1 MFRWIIGGSLRYRFL
16 IVALSVILCYVGYDR
31 LQQMP
36 VDVFPEFA
44 PPIVE
49 IQTISMG
56 MSPSEVEELVTI
68 PLEEAL
74 SGLPGID
81 DMRSKS
87 VPDLSSI
94 RLYFNRDVDLMHARQ
109 LVQERV
115 DLVTPS
121 LPTWAAPPFMLPPLS
136 ATSRV
141 MKIGIS
147 STELSVID
155 LSMISYWK
163 IRARLLRVPGV
174 ANVAIWGERLRMMQV
189 QVEPKRLFAN
199 GVTLQNVMETTANA
213 LDVGLLQFSSGATIG
228 TGGFIETPNQRLSVQ
243 HISPIPSVEQLAEV
257 TLKVDDDGSPVRLTD
272 VATVVEDHQAM
283 IGDGIINGGIGLL
296 LIVEKFPWANTL
308 DVTKGVEEAI
318 EILRPGLPGVEIDAS
333 IFRPANFIETSVD
346 NLGEA
351 LIWGSVLVILV
362 LGAFLYE
369 WRAALISVVAIPLS
383 LVAAGLVIYFSGQT
397 MNTMILAGLVI
408 ALGAV
413 VDDAIID
420 IENIVRRLREERA
433 SGGTRSLGRIILEAS
448 IEIRTPIVYAT
459 LIIVAAIAP
468 VFFLE
473 GLSGS
478 FFKPLALSYV
488 LALAASLVVALTVTP
503 ALSLILLHNVD
514 IGERPSPVARFLQ
527 HHYAAALTRITRRPR
542 NALIVSGAIGI
553 LGLAAFPLLGQQ
565 LLPSFKERDFLMH
578 WVTTPGTSHPEMNR
592 ITIAASEELR
602 SVPGV
607 RNFGAHIGQ
616 AFLMDEVVGVH
627 FGENWISIDPS
638 VPYEE
643 TIAKLQEVVDGYPGL
658 YRDLLTYLKERI
670 REVLSGGGEALVIR
684 LYGPDLD
691 VLRAKAQEV
700 REVIADV
707 EGTIDVHVSLQTQ
720 IPQIQVETDMAKAG
734 AVGLKPGDIRRSVSY
749 LIAGQEVGDV
759 FKRGETYD
767 VQVWTVPEARQSL
780 TDIQHLLLDTPDG
793 GIVQLKD
800 VADVRITPT
809 PNVIQR
815 EFASRYINIEANVR
829 GRDLAAVANDV
840 LAAVRAIEFPLGYR
854 PELLG
859 EFKELRAASDRL
871 LLAELVALVAIV
883 MLLQISFGNWRLT
896 ILAACGLPIA
906 FAGGVFAAFTIGGVI
921 SLGSLV
927 GFLTVMGIAARNG
940 ILLLSHYQHL
950 QRHEGMSF
958 GPELV
963 LRGAL
968 ERLMPILMTA
978 ICTGIALVPLILAGE
993 IPGHEIEFPMAVV
1006 ILGGIVSSTLVNL
1019 FVMPSMYAA
1028 FGRPETVTQTAA
1040 LPSGSD
1046 DGAAAS
1052 PNPAIV

>member
-1 MFRWIIGGSLRYRFL
+1 MFRWIIGNSLRFRFIL
-16 IVALSVILCYVGYDR
+16 IALSAVMCYVGYDR

-49 IQTISMG
+49 IQTIAVG
-56 MSPSEVEELVTI
+56 MSPGEVEELVTI

-74 SGLPGID
+74 SGLPGLD

-87 VPDLSSI
+87 VPDLSAI
-94 RLYFNRDVDLMHARQ
+94 KLYFDRDVDLMHARQ

-121 LPTWAAPPFMLPPLS
+121 LPTWAAPPFMLQPLS

-147 STELSVID
+147 SDQLSVID

-189 QVEPKRLFAN
+189 QVDPERLFAN
-199 GVTLQNVMETTANA
+199 GITLQNVMETTANA
-213 LDVGLLQFSSGATIG
+213 LDVGLLQFSAGATIG
-228 TGGFIETPNQRLSVQ
+228 TGGFLETPNQRLSIQ
-243 HISPIPSVEQLAEV
+243 HISPIPTVDQLAEV
-257 TLKVDDDGSPVRLTD
+257 TLKIDEADNPVRLTD
-272 VATVVEDHQAM
+272 IANVVEDHQPM
-283 IGDGIINGGIGLL
+283 IGDGVINDGVGLL

-308 DVTKGVEEAI
+308 DVTNGVEEAI
-318 EILRPGLPGVEIDAS
+318 DILRPGLPGMEIDTT
-333 IFRPANFIETSVD
+333 IFRPANFIETSIH
-346 NLGEA
+346 NLGSA
-351 LIWGSVLVILV
+351 LIWGAVLVVLV

-420 IENIVRRLREERA
+420 VENIVRRLREDRKE
-433 SGGTRSLGRIILEAS
+433 GGTRTLPSLILEAS
-448 IEIRTPIVYAT
+448 IEIRTPIVFAT

-468 VFFLE
+468 VFFLD

-478 FFKPLALSYV
+478 FFKPLALAYV

-503 ALSLILLHNVD
+503 ALSLILFKNVD
-514 IGERPSPVARFLQ
+514 IGERPSPLARFLQ
-527 HHYAAALTRITRRPR
+527 HHYSKALESIIRRPR
-542 NALIVSGAIGI
+542 NALIVAGAIGVI
-553 LGLAAFPLLGQQ
+553 GLAAFPLLGQQ

-592 ITIAASEELR
+592 ITIAASKELR
-602 SVPGV
+602 AIPGV

-616 AFLMDEVVGVH
+616 AYLMDEVVGVN

-670 REVLSGGGEALVIR
+670 REVLSGAGEAVVIR
-684 LYGPDLD
+684 LYGPDLE
-691 VLRAKAQEV
+691 VLRTKAQEV
-700 REVIADV
+700 REVMEAI
-707 EGTIDVHVSLQTQ
+707 EGTVDVHVSLQTE
-720 IPQIQVETDMAKAG
+720 IPQIQVEVDLVRAG
-734 AVGLKPGDIRRSVSY
+734 AVGLKPGDVRRAVSY
-749 LIAGQEVGDV
+749 LVAGQEVGDV
-759 FKRGETYD
+759 FKNGETYD
-767 VQVWTVPEARQSL
+767 VQVWTIPEARQSL
-780 TDIQHLLLDTPDG
+780 SDIQGLLLDTPNG

-815 EFASRYINIEANVR
+815 EFASRYINIEANVE

-840 LAAVRAIEFPLGYR
+840 LAAVRAIDFPLGYR

-859 EFKELRAASDRL
+859 EFRELRAASDRL
-871 LLAELVALVAIV
+871 FLAEIVALVAILV
-883 MLLQISFGNWRLT
+883 LLQISFGSWRLT
-896 ILAACGLPIA
+896 ALAFCGLPIA
-906 FAGGVFAAFTIGGVI
+906 FAGGVFAAFTIGGII

-950 QRHEGMSF
+950 QRNEGMSF

-978 ICTGIALVPLILAGE
+978 ICTGIALVPLIVAGE

-1028 FGRPETVTQTAA
+1028 FGRPEVFGSESSPTAETGVRPVTVPVA
-1040 LPSGSD
+1040 
-1046 DGAAAS
+1046 
-1052 PNPAIV
+1052 N